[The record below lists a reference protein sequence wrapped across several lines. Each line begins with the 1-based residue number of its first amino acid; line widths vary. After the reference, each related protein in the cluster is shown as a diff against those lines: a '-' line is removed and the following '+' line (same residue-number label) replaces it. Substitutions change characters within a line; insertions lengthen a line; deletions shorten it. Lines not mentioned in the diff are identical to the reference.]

1 MWTCPK
7 CGREF
12 KRINQGHYCGKA
24 PESVD
29 EYISLQEEK
38 ARPHLRLLRDII
50 LGSASGI
57 EENILWS
64 MPTYSLSGCSL
75 SVAAC
80 KEHVSLYI
88 GSEILRIYEK
98 ELEGFQIKKDALY
111 LSYNRE
117 IPAST
122 IKAISSRVFSCIEE
136 IT

>member
-29 EYISLQEEK
+29 EYIALQEEE

-57 EENILWS
+57 KEKILWS

-75 SVAAC
+75 SFAAC
-80 KEHVSLYI
+80 KEYVSLYI

-111 LSYNRE
+111 LPYNRE

>member
-75 SVAAC
+75 SFAAC

-98 ELEGFQIKKDALY
+98 ELEGFRIKKDALY
-111 LSYNRE
+111 LPYNRE

>member
-1 MWTCPK
+1 MHPLYGVCQKLPQGCIVVMNTGDGMWICPK

-38 ARPHLRLLRDII
+38 ARPHLRLLRNII

-57 EENILWS
+57 KEKIVWS
-64 MPTYSLSGCSL
+64 MPTYSLSGHSL
-75 SVAAC
+75 SFAAC

-98 ELEGFQIKKDALY
+98 LVTY
-111 LSYNRE
+111 LLHY
-117 IPAST
+117 
-122 IKAISSRVFSCIEE
+122 
-136 IT
+136 

>member
-29 EYISLQEEK
+29 EYIALQEEE

-57 EENILWS
+57 KENILWS

-75 SVAAC
+75 SFAAC
-80 KEHVSLYI
+80 KEYVSLYI

-111 LSYNRE
+111 LPYNRE

>member
-1 MWTCPK
+1 M
-7 CGREF
+7 
-12 KRINQGHYCGKA
+12 
-24 PESVD
+24 
-29 EYISLQEEK
+29 
-38 ARPHLRLLRDII
+38 RDII

-57 EENILWS
+57 EEKIVWS
-64 MPTYSLSGCSL
+64 MPTYSLSVRSL
-75 SVAAC
+75 SFAAC

>member
-7 CGREF
+7 CRREF

-29 EYISLQEEK
+29 EYIALQEEK
-38 ARPHLRLLRDII
+38 DRPHIRLLRDII

-75 SVAAC
+75 SFAAC

-111 LSYNRE
+111 LPYNRE

>member
-12 KRINQGHYCGKA
+12 KRNNQGHYCGKA

-29 EYISLQEEK
+29 EYISLSEEK

-57 EENILWS
+57 KEKIVWS

-75 SVAAC
+75 SFAAC
-80 KEHVSLYI
+80 KEYVSLYI

-111 LSYNRE
+111 LSYKRD
-117 IPAST
+117 IPSST